1 MFSLDR
7 SPSERLNETFYS
19 KVLTPDRIPEF
30 FIPPRLASHRAVVP
44 DAGGSAP
51 GVGRSPPGGRS
62 GPGLTV
68 QVENV
73 DSGCG
78 YSDEEST
85 DADPLSRA
93 ALSLTHLRKA
103 QTSYGFCA
111 LLESP
116 HTRRKES
123 LFHGHPV
130 NPSASPVLWRGRA
143 NTYSTGVA
151 TAAPLRA
158 NSWAV
163 RVSSPEIR
171 ARFGSGHPGLQRKS
185 ASDSDTASSTESS
198 PFGSPRLTRSPPG
211 SSLFK
216 ALGQERLFGRTFRNG
231 GRAAPVGSDSPP
243 PTDEG
248 SSADTS
254 PDITRRRAS
263 EEVSGFPSG
272 PAPNLLLAPPSAF
285 HLDLG
290 CCRETR
296 ATENS
301 VPLGQSGVLRLSAEY
316 CRENRR
322 VQVRL
327 ISVEGLY
334 AASIEPQHIHCCVTL
349 CLSPGKV
356 QKQRSAAVRKSRNP
370 IFNEDFFFD
379 GVSGDQLFDRFLK
392 VKAINKMSSVK
403 RDHVLGVCE
412 LRLGTL
418 LAL

>member
-1 MFSLDR
+1 MNHCTQRRNDWLSSLDR

-51 GVGRSPPGGRS
+51 GVGR
-62 GPGLTV
+62 
-68 QVENV
+68 
-73 DSGCG
+73 
-78 YSDEEST
+78 T

-158 NSWAV
+158 NSWA
-163 RVSSPEIR
+163 
-171 ARFGSGHPGLQRKS
+171 
-185 ASDSDTASSTESS
+185 SS

-272 PAPNLLLAPPSAF
+272 PAPNLLLAPPK
-285 HLDLG
+285 
-290 CCRETR
+290 TR